1 MNFGRTEGYVE
12 RNLYLFKNFS
22 FRFKGLKEDTRV
34 RFEIIVKKLGAKV
47 CEDAKYTLVE
57 KQYENLFD
65 GENYYSLKY
74 ILDSI
79 EASEALDI
87 DKYRLGRIV
96 TNQIRNKSISSEVQI
111 IESDDK
117 MILEPI
123 IEFSQSSENSIGNF
137 SENSVGNFSEN
148 SWRFESDATLDD
160 SEKWWLNLPEPDL
173 IKIEK
178 CPETKSR
185 SRRGS
190 DYSLEEKR
198 TMIAYLVVNDKI
210 RHVKSRAP
218 FLEMHW
224 NGYMKHRSVE
234 SMHNN
239 FRRTILPNISKF
251 NLPADIEKKFKF
263 SGSKF

>member
-1 MNFGRTEGYVE
+1 MNFGRKEGYVE
-12 RNLYLFKNFS
+12 RNLYLFQNFS

-47 CEDAKYTLVE
+47 CEDARYTLVE

-96 TNQIRNKSISSEVQI
+96 TNQIRNKSISSEVLI
-111 IESDDK
+111 IESDDE
-117 MILEPI
+117 MIFEPI
-123 IEFSQSSENSIGNF
+123 VEISQSSENSIRNF
-137 SENSVGNFSEN
+137 SENFVGNFSEN
-148 SWRFESDATLDD
+148 SLRFESDVTSDD
-160 SEKWWLNLPEPDL
+160 GEKWWLNLPEPDL
-173 IKIEK
+173 TKIEAR
-178 CPETKSR
+178 PETKSR
-185 SRRGS
+185 SSRGS

-198 TMIAYLVVNDKI
+198 TMIAYLVVYDKI
-210 RHVKSRAP
+210 RQVKSRTP
-218 FLEMHW
+218 FLEMHCH
-224 NGYMKHRSVE
+224 GYMKHRSVE

-239 FRRTILPNISKF
+239 FRRAILPNISNF
-251 NLPADIEKKFKF
+251 NLPADIEKKFKLC
-263 SGSKF
+263 GSKF